1 MVRYRLGC
9 ELEYSVRERT
19 TFIFNVGVSV
29 GAGDRVAEERYSV
42 EPRAG
47 FEEFTTP
54 PESNRYLR
62 LTAEPCE
69 LRFAYEAAVEK
80 SAPVLT
86 DELILEVPVNLLPA
100 EAIPYLYPSRY
111 CQSDKL
117 MRMAQREFGGV
128 AGGFARVAAICNWIY
143 DHVEYLRG
151 SSDQHTS
158 AYDTATE
165 RAGVCRDFA
174 HLGIAFC
181 RALGTPAR
189 FVTAYAYK
197 LEPADFHACFEAYLG
212 GRWYVF
218 DATRL
223 APPTGFVRIGVG
235 RDAADTSFATIYGL
249 AEMTAMRVF
258 IEPDKSAE
266 AQTGQL
272 PEFTAS
278 AIALT

>member
-9 ELEYSVRERT
+9 ELEYSVWERT
-19 TFIFNVGVSV
+19 TFIFNVGVCA
-29 GAGDRVAEERYSV
+29 GAGDRVGEERYAV
-42 EPRAG
+42 EPRVE
-47 FEEFTTP
+47 FEEFTTL

-69 LRFAYEAAVEK
+69 LRFAYEAVVEK
-80 SAPVLT
+80 TPPVLT

-128 AGGFARVAAICNWIY
+128 AAGFARVTAICNWIY

-197 LEPADFHACFEAYLG
+197 LDPPDFHACFEAYLG

-249 AEMTAMRVF
+249 AEMTAMRVY
-258 IEPDKSAE
+258 IEPEQGADSRTE
-266 AQTGQL
+266 QL
-272 PEFTAS
+272 PEFTTS

>member
-19 TFIFNVGVSV
+19 TFIFNVGVSA

-42 EPRAG
+42 EPRVV
-47 FEEFTTP
+47 FEEFTTL

-69 LRFAYEAAVEK
+69 LRFAYEAAVGK

-86 DELILEVPVNLLPA
+86 DALIDEVPVGLLPA

-128 AGGFARVAAICNWIY
+128 AAGFARVTAVCNWIY

-181 RALGTPAR
+181 RALGIPAR
-189 FVTAYAYK
+189 FVTAYSYK

-218 DATRL
+218 DPTRL
-223 APPTGFVRIGVG
+223 APPAGFVPIAAG

-258 IEPDKSAE
+258 IEPDKSVGI
-266 AQTGQL
+266 QTEQL
-272 PEFTAS
+272 PEFTTS
-278 AIALT
+278 AVALT

>member
-19 TFIFNVGVSV
+19 TFIFNVGVSA
-29 GAGDRVAEERYSV
+29 GAGDRVAEERYTV
-42 EPRAG
+42 EPRVV
-47 FEEFTTP
+47 FEEFTTL

-69 LRFAYEAAVEK
+69 LRFAYEAVVEK

-117 MRMAQREFGGV
+117 ARFARREFGGV
-128 AGGFARVAAICNWIY
+128 APGYARVAAVANWIY

-181 RALGTPAR
+181 RALGVPAR
-189 FVTAYAYK
+189 FVTAYSYK

-223 APPTGFVRIGVG
+223 APPAGFVPIAVG
-235 RDAADTSFATIYGL
+235 RDAADTSFNTFYGL
-249 AEMTAMRVF
+249 AEMTRMRVF
-258 IEPDKSAE
+258 IDPDESAGL
-266 AQTGQL
+266 QTEQL
-272 PEFTAS
+272 PEFTTS
-278 AIALT
+278 AIALS

>member
-19 TFIFNVGVSV
+19 TFIFNVGVSA
-29 GAGDRVAEERYSV
+29 GAGDRVAGERYSV
-42 EPRAG
+42 EPRVE
-47 FEEFTTP
+47 FEEFTTL

-69 LRFAYEAAVEK
+69 LRFAYEAVVEK

-128 AGGFARVAAICNWIY
+128 AAGFARVTAVCNWIY

-249 AEMTAMRVF
+249 AEMTKMRVF
-258 IEPDKSAE
+258 IEPEQGADSRTE
-266 AQTGQL
+266 QL
-272 PEFTAS
+272 PEFTTS